1 MSLSEHSCSSFL
13 PPAACSPFDTPLGS
27 QLAVTFP
34 SLLRLIAQ
42 RRGQHMSGG
51 RATRCRAAKEGTGA
65 SAGKKRKISALTCR
79 GRPRH
84 LRRHHYPHPCRTWL
98 TSPCRF
104 GVVREKTSVVYVGE
118 REKRRTRERERADE
132 SRDRQTERW
141 MSVRDKT
148 ERKGFRLILK
158 GYERRDRKKRG

>member
-1 MSLSEHSCSSFL
+1 M
-13 PPAACSPFDTPLGS
+13 
-27 QLAVTFP
+27 
-34 SLLRLIAQ
+34 
-42 RRGQHMSGG
+42 
-51 RATRCRAAKEGTGA
+51 
-65 SAGKKRKISALTCR
+65 
-79 GRPRH
+79 
-84 LRRHHYPHPCRTWL
+84 
-98 TSPCRF
+98 
-104 GVVREKTSVVYVGE
+104 VYVGE